1 MFPTVICGDFHLLLW
16 QYDYFYKFIIF
27 KSFYQPSR
35 YTKHFDP
42 SAHEYFYRD
51 ERTHKAQWTKPSSL
65 GNYDVD
71 MEDAWMLIRDSKN
84 EGE

>member
-1 MFPTVICGDFHLLLW
+1 MLLSQLWSTLLIMPCAVILLMFSFPPHL
-16 QYDYFYKFIIF
+16 
-27 KSFYQPSR
+27 R

-65 GNYDVD
+65 GNYDVE